1 MSSCYKLLQMFAC
14 KRFSVT
20 GTQWISVYIY
30 VSAAVAGLVGEGH
43 GLTES
48 IGELPH
54 VDPARGSQH
63 M

>member
-1 MSSCYKLLQMFAC
+1 M
-14 KRFSVT
+14 
-20 GTQWISVYIY
+20 YIY